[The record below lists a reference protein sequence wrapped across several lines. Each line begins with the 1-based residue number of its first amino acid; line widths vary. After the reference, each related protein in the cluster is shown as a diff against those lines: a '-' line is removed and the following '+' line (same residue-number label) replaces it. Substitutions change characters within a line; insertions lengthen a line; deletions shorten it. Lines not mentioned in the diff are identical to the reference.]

1 MSSRDTT
8 TTENVF
14 TVPAADLT
22 EGEETL
28 VPKDVPGD
36 VTQYRPT
43 QQDSGHRAWLVKLV
57 ASEDSDADVEVEAA
71 ITTGDD
77 TEFEAYIKEGTADT
91 ATGGETAPD
100 SVAAVFS
107 DEATMA
113 GINAALTPATEPTA
127 GEYTVVIE
135 SRRY

>member
-1 MSSRDTT
+1 MTSRETAT
-8 TTENVF
+8 NENVF
-14 TVPAADLT
+14 TVAAADLT
-22 EGEETL
+22 GGEELL
-28 VPKDVPGD
+28 VPKDLPGEA
-36 VTQYRPT
+36 TQYRPLKNDDT
-43 QQDSGHRAWLVKLV
+43 HRAWLVKLA
-57 ASEDSDADVEVEAA
+57 ASEDSDADVELEAA

-91 ATGGETAPD
+91 AVGGETAPD

-107 DEATMA
+107 DETTMA
-113 GINAALTPATEPTA
+113 GINAALTPATEPSA